1 MENRKFCGKNY
12 SVSCT
17 RSIFFPLPLSFRCVS
32 CLRTVAGDKL
42 VRHVSHLLEY
52 IVSRHVAILV
62 EFFAFPSDENFSKI
76 NISIEID
83 NSCRY
88 QTIMDRSFFFIQARF
103 VLEKKKKKESYV
115 STILIKLE
123 QFTWRPCKCIPAL
136 YPRLAVQSMV
146 QIRGNY
152 YAFRDSG

>member
-1 MENRKFCGKNY
+1 MRILFTYSCRRQTCPTRITFTRIYRIASRRDPRRVLCFCERN
-12 SVSCT
+12 T
-17 RSIFFPLPLSFRCVS
+17 
-32 CLRTVAGDKL
+32 
-42 VRHVSHLLEY
+42 
-52 IVSRHVAILV
+52 
-62 EFFAFPSDENFSKI
+62 SDENFSKI

-103 VLEKKKKKESYV
+103 VLEKKKKESYV